1 MLKTK
6 LIKTSNY
13 IIKILI
19 IILSF
24 GFIGYRL
31 FYKHDISELYA
42 GFIDVVSDTASLAIM
57 FLIFMMMFLNWGIET
72 LKWQYLIRKIEK
84 VSFIR
89 SFMTV
94 WAGITI
100 GSFTPN
106 RSGEF
111 FSRAF
116 ILEKANR
123 WEGIFITFI
132 GSLSQ
137 QLPTMLFGTIACFFF
152 LHSFQSGPFHD
163 KLAVYFILLGISLIL
178 TVLFFILYFRLSWL
192 KFFFLKLT
200 PRKFAEFRSHL
211 NVYTDFS
218 FKELF
223 NALLLSIIRYI
234 VFAFQF
240 YMLIRICN
248 IDIPFVEGIMLI
260 SLIYL
265 IMTAIPTFALT
276 ELGVRGS
283 VSILVLEMYFQNTT
297 PAPPDVSS
305 AAFLAASLIWFINL
319 IIPAIIGGFFV
330 FKLKFF
336 RK

>member
-31 FYKHDISELYA
+31 FYKHDVS
-42 GFIDVVSDTASLAIM
+42 GVVNRFVDMLSDTASRTIIILT
-57 FLIFMMMFLNWGIET
+57 FMMMLLNWGIET
-72 LKWQYLIRKIEK
+72 LKWQYLIKKIEK

-89 SFMTV
+89 SFMSV
-94 WAGITI
+94 WAGITV

-106 RSGEF
+106 RTGEF

-137 QLPTMLFGTIACFFF
+137 QVPTMLFGTIACFFF
-152 LHSFQSGPFHD
+152 YHSFKSGPFHD
-163 KLAVYFILLGISLIL
+163 KLAAYLILSGISLIL

-192 KFFFLKLT
+192 KIFFLKLT
-200 PRKFAEFRSHL
+200 PRKFTEFRTHL
-211 NVYTDFS
+211 HVYTDFS
-218 FKELF
+218 CKELF
-223 NALLLSIIRYI
+223 NALLLSVIRYA

-240 YMLIRICN
+240 YMLIRICD
-248 IDIPFVEGIMLI
+248 IDIPLGDGIMLI

-276 ELGVRGS
+276 EIGVRGS
-283 VSILVLEMYFQNTT
+283 VSILVLEMYFQNISPT
-297 PAPPDVSS
+297 PPDVSS
-305 AAFLAASLIWFINL
+305 DAFLAASLIWFINL